1 MGMHKHGRH
10 GCLRATDG
18 NGCLPFLRAHLV
30 IRPPLIRG
38 YMQARGALAT
48 MGVDLTGERRA

>member
-1 MGMHKHGRH
+1 MHRHGMHGGVRT
-10 GCLRATDG
+10 TDG
-18 NGCLPFLRAHLV
+18 NGCLSFLRAHLV